1 MNHIHAC
8 MHIYIYVY
16 IYIIPA
22 EIWGYTPTMA
32 LLIEETMINQW
43 I

>member
-8 MHIYIYVY
+8 MHIYMYIY

>member
-1 MNHIHAC
+1 MYAYIYIY
-8 MHIYIYVY
+8 IYIYVY
-16 IYIIPA
+16 IYIIIPA

>member
-8 MHIYIYVY
+8 MHIYMY